1 MGLINHSNASDHLKI
16 LTVKLYCSFYILQ
29 KLYGKEERLYD
40 STGTYQNEKYKFWYF
55 KIKDCK
61 ESGLSVKDFCD
72 KNNIKP
78 STYYNYQQKIRNIL
92 CDQINENSYKNE
104 VSFVS
109 VEKQPHNNEKIIII
123 KGSIKI
129 ELDSDTPYQSIE
141 PLLKSLL

>member
-1 MGLINHSNASDHLKI
+1 MERKRDYMTVQE
-16 LTVKLYCSFYILQ
+16 LT
-29 KLYGKEERLYD
+29 E
-40 STGTYQNEKYKFWYF
+40 NEKYKFWYF
-55 KIKDCK
+55 KIKECK

-78 STYYNYQQKIRNIL
+78 STYYNYQQ
-92 CDQINENSYKNE
+92 NE

>member
-1 MGLINHSNASDHLKI
+1 MKNINFGILKSKNARKVVYLSKISVTKTISSRRLIIIINK
-16 LTVKLYCSFYILQ
+16 
-29 KLYGKEERLYD
+29 
-40 STGTYQNEKYKFWYF
+40 
-55 KIKDCK
+55 
-61 ESGLSVKDFCD
+61 
-72 KNNIKP
+72 
-78 STYYNYQQKIRNIL
+78 KIRNIL
-92 CDQINENSYKNE
+92 CDQINENNYKNE

>member
-1 MGLINHSNASDHLKI
+1 MWRLH
-16 LTVKLYCSFYILQ
+16 KLYCSFYILQ
-29 KLYGKEERLYD
+29 KLYGKEKRDYMTVQEL
-40 STGTYQNEKYKFWYF
+40 TENEKYKFWYF
-55 KIKDCK
+55 KIKEYK

-92 CDQINENSYKNE
+92 CDQINENNYKNE

-109 VEKQPHNNEKIIII
+109 VEMQPHNNEKIIII

-141 PLLKSLL
+141 PLLKYHLA

>member
-1 MGLINHSNASDHLKI
+1 MWRLH
-16 LTVKLYCSFYILQ
+16 KLYCSFYILQ
-29 KLYGKEERLYD
+29 KLYGKEKRDYMTVQEL
-40 STGTYQNEKYKFWYF
+40 TENEKYKFWYF
-55 KIKDCK
+55 KIKECK
-61 ESGLSVKDFCD
+61 GSGLSVKDFCD

-129 ELDSDTPYQSIE
+129 ELASDTPYQSIE
-141 PLLKSLL
+141 PLLKYHLA

>member
-1 MGLINHSNASDHLKI
+1 MNYNIECGDSINYIVVFIFSKNYMERKRDYMTVQE
-16 LTVKLYCSFYILQ
+16 LT
-29 KLYGKEERLYD
+29 E
-40 STGTYQNEKYKFWYF
+40 NEKYKFWYF
-55 KIKDCK
+55 KIKECK

-72 KNNIKP
+72 KNNIRP

-92 CDQINENSYKNE
+92 CDQINESSSKNE

-109 VEKQPHNNEKIIII
+109 VDKPPYNNEKIIII

>member
-1 MGLINHSNASDHLKI
+1 MERKRDYMTVQE
-16 LTVKLYCSFYILQ
+16 LT
-29 KLYGKEERLYD
+29 E
-40 STGTYQNEKYKFWYF
+40 NEKYKFWYF
-55 KIKDCK
+55 KIKECK

-72 KNNIKP
+72 KNNIKA
-78 STYYNYQQKIRNIL
+78 STYFRYQQKNRNIL
-92 CDQINENSYKNE
+92 CDQINENNYKNE

-129 ELDSDTPYQSIE
+129 ELDSDTLYQSIE

>member
-1 MGLINHSNASDHLKI
+1 MKNINFGILKSKNARKVVYLSKISVTKTISSRRLII
-16 LTVKLYCSFYILQ
+16 I
-29 KLYGKEERLYD
+29 
-40 STGTYQNEKYKFWYF
+40 
-55 KIKDCK
+55 
-61 ESGLSVKDFCD
+61 
-72 KNNIKP
+72 
-78 STYYNYQQKIRNIL
+78 
-92 CDQINENSYKNE
+92 INENNYKNE

>member
-1 MGLINHSNASDHLKI
+1 MWRLH
-16 LTVKLYCSFYILQ
+16 KLYCSFYILQ

-109 VEKQPHNNEKIIII
+109 VEKQSHNNEKIIII

>member
-1 MGLINHSNASDHLKI
+1 MWRLH
-16 LTVKLYCSFYILQ
+16 KLYCSFYILQ
-29 KLYGKEERLYD
+29 KLYGKEKRDYMTVQEL
-40 STGTYQNEKYKFWYF
+40 TENEKYKFWYF
-55 KIKDCK
+55 KIKEYK

-129 ELDSDTPYQSIE
+129 ELASDTPYQSIE
-141 PLLKSLL
+141 PLLQYHLA

>member
-1 MGLINHSNASDHLKI
+1 MKNINFGILKSKNARKVVYLSKISD
-16 LTVKLYCSFYILQ
+16 
-29 KLYGKEERLYD
+29 
-40 STGTYQNEKYKFWYF
+40 
-55 KIKDCK
+55 
-61 ESGLSVKDFCD
+61 D

>member
-1 MGLINHSNASDHLKI
+1 MWRLH
-16 LTVKLYCSFYILQ
+16 KLYCSFYILQ
-29 KLYGKEERLYD
+29 KLYGKEKRDYMTVQEL
-40 STGTYQNEKYKFWYF
+40 TENEKYKFWYF
-55 KIKDCK
+55 KIKEYK
-61 ESGLSVKDFCD
+61 ESGLTGKDFCD

-129 ELDSDTPYQSIE
+129 ELASDTPYQSIE
-141 PLLKSLL
+141 PLLKYHLA

>member
-1 MGLINHSNASDHLKI
+1 MMTVQE
-16 LTVKLYCSFYILQ
+16 LTK
-29 KLYGKEERLYD
+29 
-40 STGTYQNEKYKFWYF
+40 NEKYKFWYF
-55 KIKDCK
+55 KIKECK

-92 CDQINENSYKNE
+92 CDQINEKSYKNE
-104 VSFVS
+104 VSF

>member
-1 MGLINHSNASDHLKI
+1 MERKRDYMMTVQE
-16 LTVKLYCSFYILQ
+16 LTK
-29 KLYGKEERLYD
+29 
-40 STGTYQNEKYKFWYF
+40 NEKYKFWYF
-55 KIKDCK
+55 KIKECK

-72 KNNIKP
+72 KNNIKL

-92 CDQINENSYKNE
+92 CDQINESSSKNE

-109 VEKQPHNNEKIIII
+109 VDKPPYNNEKIIII

>member
-1 MGLINHSNASDHLKI
+1 MKNINSGILKSKNARKVVYLSKISVTKTISSRRLIIIINKKSEI
-16 LTVKLYCSFYILQ
+16 FYVI
-29 KLYGKEERLYD
+29 
-40 STGTYQNEKYKFWYF
+40 NEK
-55 KIKDCK
+55 
-61 ESGLSVKDFCD
+61 
-72 KNNIKP
+72 
-78 STYYNYQQKIRNIL
+78 
-92 CDQINENSYKNE
+92 SYKNE

>member
-1 MGLINHSNASDHLKI
+1 MWRLH
-16 LTVKLYCSFYILQ
+16 KLYCSFYILQ
-29 KLYGKEERLYD
+29 KLYGKEKRDYMTVQEL
-40 STGTYQNEKYKFWYF
+40 TENEKYKFWYF
-55 KIKDCK
+55 KIKEYK

-129 ELDSDTPYQSIE
+129 ELASDTPYQSIE
-141 PLLKSLL
+141 PLLKYHLA